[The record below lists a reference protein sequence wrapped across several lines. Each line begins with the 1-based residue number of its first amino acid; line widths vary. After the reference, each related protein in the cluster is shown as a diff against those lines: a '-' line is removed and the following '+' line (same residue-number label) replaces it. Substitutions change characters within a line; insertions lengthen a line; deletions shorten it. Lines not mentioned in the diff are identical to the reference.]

1 MQHGVKPKVFLIA
14 VTCAANFSQNRLQ
27 GQGGQNMVEN
37 WNSPDLLGD
46 TLRRQRSKQ
55 AGVCST
61 NTLQNVKLGGSE
73 NVEAGEKIRSNQ
85 FPLLPNGG
93 QSVAPSAINLS
104 SRHVEKNKTKVR
116 DF

>member
-1 MQHGVKPKVFLIA
+1 MQHGAKPKVFLIA
-14 VTCAANFSQNRLQ
+14 VICAANFSQNRLQ

-61 NTLQNVKLGGSE
+61 NNLQNIKLGGSE